1 MKKNRAIKK
10 ISIFYNFDVLCIYY
24 YTYYCNYIIYEDN
37 I

>member
-10 ISIFYNFDVLCIYY
+10 ISIFYNFDFYVFIIY
-24 YTYYCNYIIYEDN
+24 YYCNYIIYEDN